1 MPRDRILG
9 EVAAGAVN
17 LLQKEGRND
26 KNLADNVIKII
37 VKVKKHISINFILI
51 MTVQNMSF

>member
-17 LLQKEGRND
+17 LLQKEGQND